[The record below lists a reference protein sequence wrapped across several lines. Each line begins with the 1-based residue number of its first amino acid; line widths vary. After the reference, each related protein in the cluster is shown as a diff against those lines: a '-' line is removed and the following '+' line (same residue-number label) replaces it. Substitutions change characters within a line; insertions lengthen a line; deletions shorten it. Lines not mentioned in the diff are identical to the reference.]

1 MPSFTLG
8 NGNILRLVVMGEYR
22 ISMDRTAEAARRIL
36 MTPRRKPA
44 SPHSKVVVQL
54 DEKSHALLARLATEN
69 DRTIRD
75 QARYLLKKSMGL
87 LP

>member
-1 MPSFTLG
+1 
-8 NGNILRLVVMGEYR
+8 
-22 ISMDRTAEAARRIL
+22 

>member
-1 MPSFTLG
+1 MPAP
-8 NGNILRLVVMGEYR
+8 V
-22 ISMDRTAEAARRIL
+22 
-36 MTPRRKPA
+36 
-44 SPHSKVVVQL
+44 SPHSKQELQL

>member
-1 MPSFTLG
+1 MK
-8 NGNILRLVVMGEYR
+8 R
-22 ISMDRTAEAARRIL
+22 AAH
-36 MTPRRKPA
+36 

-54 DEKSHALLARLATEN
+54 DDKAHALLAKLAAEN

-75 QARYLLKKSMGL
+75 QARYLLKKAMGL